1 MGGFTRYSL
10 CATKLSLCGDQY
22 RLTASLVSRFLIHL
36 QQANLKAIDHHSYS
50 HVSEMSQG
58 SVIFN
63 RVLGSLA
70 STIDPDDYA
79 AVVSGDD
86 IVESSGYGNRDEQ
99 STVED
104 DSERRGV

>member
-1 MGGFTRYSL
+1 M
-10 CATKLSLCGDQY
+10 
-22 RLTASLVSRFLIHL
+22 
-36 QQANLKAIDHHSYS
+36 
-50 HVSEMSQG
+50 
-58 SVIFN
+58 IFN

>member
-1 MGGFTRYSL
+1 
-10 CATKLSLCGDQY
+10 
-22 RLTASLVSRFLIHL
+22 
-36 QQANLKAIDHHSYS
+36 
-50 HVSEMSQG
+50 MSQG

-86 IVESSGYGNRDEQ
+86 IVESSGYGNRDVRMPPNVKCTYF
-99 STVED
+99 SGFL
-104 DSERRGV
+104 SRFLC